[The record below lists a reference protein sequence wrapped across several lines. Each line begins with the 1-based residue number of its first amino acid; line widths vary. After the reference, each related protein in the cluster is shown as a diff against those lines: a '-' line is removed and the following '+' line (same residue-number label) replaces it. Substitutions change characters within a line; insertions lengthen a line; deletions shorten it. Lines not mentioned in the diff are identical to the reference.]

1 MAVSCRSQFQAVQ
14 LALFLFGQ
22 RFHIEVTMGLQ
33 PTFMDLDCERP
44 DQPQATLRV
53 RKDTNDVGPALEL
66 LIEPFEQYWCF

>member
-1 MAVSCRSQFQAVQ
+1 
-14 LALFLFGQ
+14 
-22 RFHIEVTMGLQ
+22 MGLQ

-66 LIEPFEQYWCF
+66 LIEPFEHIGAFEVFMMFLGQSVKSEGFLDISFHPFA